1 MVLALLLEALRQ
13 GMLMN
18 FRYYRREILA
28 LIIDILFFLRSDIFL
43 VLLLDLVS
51 LGIQHRSGSR
61 ILAFRTGR
69 DSLPG
74 LLFFGGPGRSIL

>member
-28 LIIDILFFLRSDIFL
+28 LILDILFFLRSDIFL
-43 VLLLDLVS
+43 VLLLLDLIYMAA
-51 LGIQHRSGSR
+51 LI
-61 ILAFRTGR
+61 
-69 DSLPG
+69 
-74 LLFFGGPGRSIL
+74 